1 MRRQIVKKPMIDFDE
16 SLLDYQEMLYI
27 EMLSKQ
33 QKQLQRIIDNKRVM
47 GRIVKK

>member
-1 MRRQIVKKPMIDFDE
+1 MKKMKRSYED
-16 SLLDYQEMLYI
+16 SLLDYKEMLYI

-33 QKQLQRIIDNKRVM
+33 QKQLQRIILNKRVM

>member
-1 MRRQIVKKPMIDFDE
+1 MKKLKRSYED
-16 SLLDYQEMLYI
+16 SLLDYKDMLYI

-33 QKQLQRIIDNKRVM
+33 QKQLQRIILNKRVM

>member
-1 MRRQIVKKPMIDFDE
+1 MKRSYED
-16 SLLDYQEMLYI
+16 SLLDYKEMLYI

-33 QKQLQRIIDNKRVM
+33 QKQLQRIILNKCVM

>member
-1 MRRQIVKKPMIDFDE
+1 MKKMKRSYED
-16 SLLDYQEMLYI
+16 SLLDYKDMLYI

-33 QKQLQRIIDNKRVM
+33 QKQLQRIILNKRVM

>member
-1 MRRQIVKKPMIDFDE
+1 MKRSYED
-16 SLLDYQEMLYI
+16 SLLDYKEMLYI

-33 QKQLQRIIDNKRVM
+33 QKQLQRIILNKRVM

>member
-1 MRRQIVKKPMIDFDE
+1 MKKLKRSYED
-16 SLLDYQEMLYI
+16 SLLDYKEMLYI

-33 QKQLQRIIDNKRVM
+33 QKQLQRIILNKRVM